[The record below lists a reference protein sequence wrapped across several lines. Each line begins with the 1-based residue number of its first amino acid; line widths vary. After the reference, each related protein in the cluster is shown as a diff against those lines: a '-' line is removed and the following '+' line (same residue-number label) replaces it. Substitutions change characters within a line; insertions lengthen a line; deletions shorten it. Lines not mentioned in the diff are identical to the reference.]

1 MKEMLKGKLEIIEFF
16 KKYFTEKRKAEFNNE
31 IKLVNKL
38 NDKMKNYTQQL
49 NTKYD
54 KKIDKKLQKIY
65 DLKSGK
71 IQIIN
76 VNRYIKRILLLI
88 LFYISLF
95 NLSLN
100 LKVYNHFIHVLVMFF
115 IILSSLSVLIT
126 FIIKKKI
133 FDAYYF
139 NFNLKKLIPIF
150 IFFVGI
156 GYFLNSYKNTLEA
169 LNNKS
174 ILIRGAEMDSISEL
188 KNSTLEISNKEGKI
202 KWKVD
207 KNLKIITHEDSK
219 NKNMKIMDTVIEDN
233 NKVNLSFTNDK
244 GEVVWIKGK
253 IISFDPDTVKITLK
267 DKRVIQGEVY
277 GKIIKLDDGGTLI
290 LNNNF
295 KLRDTNKKIS
305 DFGVTGPKTKTKTI
319 INNLLFI
326 FLIIII
332 LIEHEFYKF
341 PPDENRKI
349 VNRLMSNEK
358 NLKTIRKSVF
368 AILKTVKS
376 LTFPIVLVQTLFLRN
391 VIFNLFFEGN
401 LKKGYDLTNV
411 LLSYFSNSYLLIFI
425 VLLLPILSEMYK
437 ILRLMA
443 NYINTNSSIDEPLDL
458 KKKRKYSR
466 IKIYNRRRK

>member
-1 MKEMLKGKLEIIEFF
+1 MKEMLKGKLEIVEFF

-76 VNRYIKRILLLI
+76 VNRYIQRILLLI

-100 LKVYNHFIHVLVMFF
+100 LKVYNHFIHVLVMIF

-139 NFNLKKLIPIF
+139 NFNFKKLIPF
-150 IFFVGI
+150 LIFFVGI

-267 DKRVIQGEVY
+267 DKRIIQGEVY
-277 GKIIKLDDGGTLI
+277 GKIIKLDDGRTLI

-295 KLRDTNKKIS
+295 KLRDTNK
-305 DFGVTGPKTKTKTI
+305 
-319 INNLLFI
+319 
-326 FLIIII
+326 
-332 LIEHEFYKF
+332 
-341 PPDENRKI
+341 KI

>member
-1 MKEMLKGKLEIIEFF
+1 MKEMLKGKLEIVEFF

-100 LKVYNHFIHVLVMFF
+100 LKVYNHFIHVLVVIF

-139 NFNLKKLIPIF
+139 NFNFKKLIPF
-150 IFFVGI
+150 LIFFVGI

-219 NKNMKIMDTVIEDN
+219 NKNMKIVDTVIEDN
-233 NKVNLSFTNDK
+233 NKLNISFTNDK

-253 IISFDPDTVKITLK
+253 IISFDPDIVKITLK

-295 KLRDTNKKIS
+295 KLRDTNK
-305 DFGVTGPKTKTKTI
+305 
-319 INNLLFI
+319 
-326 FLIIII
+326 
-332 LIEHEFYKF
+332 
-341 PPDENRKI
+341 KI

-437 ILRLMA
+437 ILRLIA

>member
-38 NDKMKNYTQQL
+38 NDKMRNYTQQL

-100 LKVYNHFIHVLVMFF
+100 LKVYNHFIHVLVMIF

-139 NFNLKKLIPIF
+139 NFNLKKLLPIF
-150 IFFVGI
+150 IFFAGI

-207 KNLKIITHEDSK
+207 KNLKIITHENSK
-219 NKNMKIMDTVIEDN
+219 NKNMKIVDTVIEDN

-295 KLRDTNKKIS
+295 KLRDTNK
-305 DFGVTGPKTKTKTI
+305 
-319 INNLLFI
+319 
-326 FLIIII
+326 
-332 LIEHEFYKF
+332 
-341 PPDENRKI
+341 KI

>member
-1 MKEMLKGKLEIIEFF
+1 MKEMLKGKLEIVEFF

-76 VNRYIKRILLLI
+76 VNRYIQRILLLI

-100 LKVYNHFIHVLVMFF
+100 LKVYNHFIHVLVVIF

-133 FDAYYF
+133 FAAYYF
-139 NFNLKKLIPIF
+139 NFNFKKLIPF
-150 IFFVGI
+150 LIFFVGI

-219 NKNMKIMDTVIEDN
+219 NKNMKIVDTVIEDN

-253 IISFDPDTVKITLK
+253 IISFDPNIVKITLK

-295 KLRDTNKKIS
+295 
-305 DFGVTGPKTKTKTI
+305 
-319 INNLLFI
+319 
-326 FLIIII
+326 
-332 LIEHEFYKF
+332 
-341 PPDENRKI
+341 NR
-349 VNRLMSNEK
+349 
-358 NLKTIRKSVF
+358 
-368 AILKTVKS
+368 
-376 LTFPIVLVQTLFLRN
+376 
-391 VIFNLFFEGN
+391 
-401 LKKGYDLTNV
+401 
-411 LLSYFSNSYLLIFI
+411 
-425 VLLLPILSEMYK
+425 
-437 ILRLMA
+437 
-443 NYINTNSSIDEPLDL
+443 
-458 KKKRKYSR
+458 
-466 IKIYNRRRK
+466 

>member
-1 MKEMLKGKLEIIEFF
+1 MISLR
-16 KKYFTEKRKAEFNNE
+16 YFIEKRKAEFNNE

-38 NDKMKNYTQQL
+38 NDKMRNYTQQL

-76 VNRYIKRILLLI
+76 VNRYIQRILLLI

-100 LKVYNHFIHVLVMFF
+100 LKVYNHFIHVLVVIF

-219 NKNMKIMDTVIEDN
+219 NKNMKIVDTVIEDN
-233 NKVNLSFTNDK
+233 NKVNISFTNDK

-295 KLRDTNKKIS
+295 KLRDTNK
-305 DFGVTGPKTKTKTI
+305 
-319 INNLLFI
+319 
-326 FLIIII
+326 
-332 LIEHEFYKF
+332 
-341 PPDENRKI
+341 KI

>member
-38 NDKMKNYTQQL
+38 NDKMRNYTQQL

-76 VNRYIKRILLLI
+76 INRYIQRILLLI

-100 LKVYNHFIHVLVMFF
+100 LKVYNHFIHVLVVIF

-202 KWKVD
+202 KWKVG

-219 NKNMKIMDTVIEDN
+219 NKNMKIVDTVIEDN
-233 NKVNLSFTNDK
+233 NKVNISFTNDK

-253 IISFDPDTVKITLK
+253 IINFDPDIVKITLK

-295 KLRDTNKKIS
+295 KLRDTNK
-305 DFGVTGPKTKTKTI
+305 
-319 INNLLFI
+319 
-326 FLIIII
+326 
-332 LIEHEFYKF
+332 
-341 PPDENRKI
+341 KI

>member
-1 MKEMLKGKLEIIEFF
+1 MI
-16 KKYFTEKRKAEFNNE
+16 
-31 IKLVNKL
+31 
-38 NDKMKNYTQQL
+38 
-49 NTKYD
+49 
-54 KKIDKKLQKIY
+54 
-65 DLKSGK
+65 
-71 IQIIN
+71 
-76 VNRYIKRILLLI
+76 
-88 LFYISLF
+88 
-95 NLSLN
+95 
-100 LKVYNHFIHVLVMFF
+100 F

-219 NKNMKIMDTVIEDN
+219 NKNMKIVDTVIEDN
-233 NKVNLSFTNDK
+233 NKVNLLFTNDK

-253 IISFDPDTVKITLK
+253 IINFDPDTVKITLK

-295 KLRDTNKKIS
+295 KLRDTNK
-305 DFGVTGPKTKTKTI
+305 
-319 INNLLFI
+319 
-326 FLIIII
+326 
-332 LIEHEFYKF
+332 
-341 PPDENRKI
+341 KI

-401 LKKGYDLTNV
+401 LKKGYNLTNV

-466 IKIYNRRRK
+466 IKIYNRRGK

>member
-1 MKEMLKGKLEIIEFF
+1 MNIFFNYFSSIFYTKIVSWIYPFFNFFTKKAIHLPLIEVGNFLLSF
-16 KKYFTEKRKAEFNNE
+16 V
-31 IKLVNKL
+31 KLVNKL
-38 NDKMKNYTQQL
+38 NDKMRNYTQQL

-76 VNRYIKRILLLI
+76 VNRYIQRILLLI

-100 LKVYNHFIHVLVMFF
+100 LKVYNHFIHVLVVIF

-219 NKNMKIMDTVIEDN
+219 NKNMKIVDTVIEDN
-233 NKVNLSFTNDK
+233 NKVNLLFTNDK

-253 IISFDPDTVKITLK
+253 IINFDPDTVKITLK

-295 KLRDTNKKIS
+295 KLRDTNK
-305 DFGVTGPKTKTKTI
+305 
-319 INNLLFI
+319 
-326 FLIIII
+326 
-332 LIEHEFYKF
+332 
-341 PPDENRKI
+341 KI

-401 LKKGYDLTNV
+401 LKKGYNLTNV

-466 IKIYNRRRK
+466 IKIYNRRGK

>member
-1 MKEMLKGKLEIIEFF
+1 M
-16 KKYFTEKRKAEFNNE
+16 
-31 IKLVNKL
+31 
-38 NDKMKNYTQQL
+38 
-49 NTKYD
+49 
-54 KKIDKKLQKIY
+54 
-65 DLKSGK
+65 
-71 IQIIN
+71 
-76 VNRYIKRILLLI
+76 
-88 LFYISLF
+88 
-95 NLSLN
+95 
-100 LKVYNHFIHVLVMFF
+100 
-115 IILSSLSVLIT
+115 
-126 FIIKKKI
+126 
-133 FDAYYF
+133 
-139 NFNLKKLIPIF
+139 
-150 IFFVGI
+150 
-156 GYFLNSYKNTLEA
+156 
-169 LNNKS
+169 
-174 ILIRGAEMDSISEL
+174 
-188 KNSTLEISNKEGKI
+188 
-202 KWKVD
+202 
-207 KNLKIITHEDSK
+207 
-219 NKNMKIMDTVIEDN
+219 
-233 NKVNLSFTNDK
+233 
-244 GEVVWIKGK
+244 WIKGK
-253 IISFDPDTVKITLK
+253 IINFDPDTVKITLK

-277 GKIIKLDDGGTLI
+277 GKIIKLDGGGTLI

>member
-38 NDKMKNYTQQL
+38 NDKMRNYTQQL

-76 VNRYIKRILLLI
+76 INRYIQRILLLI

-100 LKVYNHFIHVLVMFF
+100 LKVYNHFIHVLVVIF

-202 KWKVD
+202 KWKVG

-219 NKNMKIMDTVIEDN
+219 NKNMKIVDTVIEDN
-233 NKVNLSFTNDK
+233 NKVNISFTNDK

-253 IISFDPDTVKITLK
+253 IINFDPDTVKITLK

-295 KLRDTNKKIS
+295 KLRDTNK
-305 DFGVTGPKTKTKTI
+305 
-319 INNLLFI
+319 
-326 FLIIII
+326 
-332 LIEHEFYKF
+332 
-341 PPDENRKI
+341 KI

>member
-38 NDKMKNYTQQL
+38 NDKMRNYTQQL

-76 VNRYIKRILLLI
+76 VNRYIQRILLLI

-100 LKVYNHFIHVLVMFF
+100 LKVYNHFIHVLVVIF

-139 NFNLKKLIPIF
+139 NFNFKKLIPF
-150 IFFVGI
+150 LIFFVGI

-219 NKNMKIMDTVIEDN
+219 NKNMKIVDTVIEDN
-233 NKVNLSFTNDK
+233 NKVNISFTNDK

-277 GKIIKLDDGGTLI
+277 GKIIKLDDGRTLI

-295 KLRDTNKKIS
+295 KLRDTNK
-305 DFGVTGPKTKTKTI
+305 
-319 INNLLFI
+319 
-326 FLIIII
+326 
-332 LIEHEFYKF
+332 
-341 PPDENRKI
+341 KI

>member
-1 MKEMLKGKLEIIEFF
+1 MKEMLKGKLEIVEFF

-139 NFNLKKLIPIF
+139 NFNLKKLLPIF
-150 IFFVGI
+150 IFFAGI

-219 NKNMKIMDTVIEDN
+219 NKNMKIVDTVIEDN

-295 KLRDTNKKIS
+295 KLRDTNK
-305 DFGVTGPKTKTKTI
+305 
-319 INNLLFI
+319 
-326 FLIIII
+326 
-332 LIEHEFYKF
+332 
-341 PPDENRKI
+341 KI

-443 NYINTNSSIDEPLDL
+443 NYININSSIDEPFDL

>member
-1 MKEMLKGKLEIIEFF
+1 
-16 KKYFTEKRKAEFNNE
+16 
-31 IKLVNKL
+31 
-38 NDKMKNYTQQL
+38 
-49 NTKYD
+49 
-54 KKIDKKLQKIY
+54 
-65 DLKSGK
+65 
-71 IQIIN
+71 
-76 VNRYIKRILLLI
+76 
-88 LFYISLF
+88 
-95 NLSLN
+95 
-100 LKVYNHFIHVLVMFF
+100 
-115 IILSSLSVLIT
+115 
-126 FIIKKKI
+126 
-133 FDAYYF
+133 
-139 NFNLKKLIPIF
+139 
-150 IFFVGI
+150 
-156 GYFLNSYKNTLEA
+156 
-169 LNNKS
+169 
-174 ILIRGAEMDSISEL
+174 
-188 KNSTLEISNKEGKI
+188 
-202 KWKVD
+202 
-207 KNLKIITHEDSK
+207 
-219 NKNMKIMDTVIEDN
+219 MKIVDTVIEDN

-295 KLRDTNKKIS
+295 KLRDTNK
-305 DFGVTGPKTKTKTI
+305 
-319 INNLLFI
+319 
-326 FLIIII
+326 
-332 LIEHEFYKF
+332 
-341 PPDENRKI
+341 KI

>member
-1 MKEMLKGKLEIIEFF
+1 MISLRYFIQKLYHKSILFSIFFTKKAIHLPLIEVGNFLLSF
-16 KKYFTEKRKAEFNNE
+16 V
-31 IKLVNKL
+31 KLVNKL
-38 NDKMKNYTQQL
+38 NDKMRNYTQQL

-76 VNRYIKRILLLI
+76 VNRYIQRILLLI

-100 LKVYNHFIHVLVMFF
+100 LKVYNHFIHVLVVIF

-219 NKNMKIMDTVIEDN
+219 NKNMKIVDTVIEDN
-233 NKVNLSFTNDK
+233 NKVNISFTNDK

-295 KLRDTNKKIS
+295 KLRDTNK
-305 DFGVTGPKTKTKTI
+305 
-319 INNLLFI
+319 
-326 FLIIII
+326 
-332 LIEHEFYKF
+332 
-341 PPDENRKI
+341 KI

>member
-1 MKEMLKGKLEIIEFF
+1 MKEMLKGKLEIVEFF

-38 NDKMKNYTQQL
+38 NDKMRNYTQQL

-76 VNRYIKRILLLI
+76 VNRYIQRILLLI

-100 LKVYNHFIHVLVMFF
+100 LKVYNHFIHVLVMIF

-139 NFNLKKLIPIF
+139 NFNLKKLIPF
-150 IFFVGI
+150 LIFFVGI

-219 NKNMKIMDTVIEDN
+219 NKNMKIVDTVIEDN
-233 NKVNLSFTNDK
+233 NKVNLLFTNDK

-277 GKIIKLDDGGTLI
+277 GKIIKLDDGRTLI

-295 KLRDTNKKIS
+295 KLRDTNK
-305 DFGVTGPKTKTKTI
+305 
-319 INNLLFI
+319 
-326 FLIIII
+326 
-332 LIEHEFYKF
+332 
-341 PPDENRKI
+341 KI

>member
-1 MKEMLKGKLEIIEFF
+1 MISLRYFIQKLYHKSILFSIFFTKKAIHLPLIEVGNFLLSF
-16 KKYFTEKRKAEFNNE
+16 V
-31 IKLVNKL
+31 KLVNKL
-38 NDKMKNYTQQL
+38 NDKMRNYTQQL

-76 VNRYIKRILLLI
+76 VNRYIQRILLLI

-100 LKVYNHFIHVLVMFF
+100 LKVYNHFIHVLVVIF

-219 NKNMKIMDTVIEDN
+219 NKNMKIVDTVIEDN
-233 NKVNLSFTNDK
+233 NKVNLLFTNDK

-253 IISFDPDTVKITLK
+253 IINFDPDTVKITLK

-295 KLRDTNKKIS
+295 KLRDTNK
-305 DFGVTGPKTKTKTI
+305 
-319 INNLLFI
+319 
-326 FLIIII
+326 
-332 LIEHEFYKF
+332 
-341 PPDENRKI
+341 KI

-401 LKKGYDLTNV
+401 LKKGYNLTNV

-466 IKIYNRRRK
+466 IKIYNRRGK

>member
-1 MKEMLKGKLEIIEFF
+1 MKEILKGKLEIVEFF

-76 VNRYIKRILLLI
+76 VNRYIQRILLLI

-100 LKVYNHFIHVLVMFF
+100 LKVYNHFIHVLVVIF

-219 NKNMKIMDTVIEDN
+219 NKNIKIVDTVIEDN
-233 NKVNLSFTNDK
+233 NKVNISFTNDK

-295 KLRDTNKKIS
+295 KLRDTNKKI
-305 DFGVTGPKTKTKTI
+305 
-319 INNLLFI
+319 
-326 FLIIII
+326 
-332 LIEHEFYKF
+332 
-341 PPDENRKI
+341 

-376 LTFPIVLVQTLFLRN
+376 LAFPIVLVQTLFLRN

-466 IKIYNRRRK
+466 IKLYNRRRK

>member
-1 MKEMLKGKLEIIEFF
+1 MKEILKGKLEIVEFF

-76 VNRYIKRILLLI
+76 VNRYIQRILLLI

-100 LKVYNHFIHVLVMFF
+100 LKVYNHFIHVLVVIF

-139 NFNLKKLIPIF
+139 NFNLKKLIPF
-150 IFFVGI
+150 LIFFVGI

-219 NKNMKIMDTVIEDN
+219 NKNMKIVDTVIEDN

-267 DKRVIQGEVY
+267 DKRIIQGEVY

-295 KLRDTNKKIS
+295 KLRDTNK
-305 DFGVTGPKTKTKTI
+305 
-319 INNLLFI
+319 
-326 FLIIII
+326 
-332 LIEHEFYKF
+332 
-341 PPDENRKI
+341 KI

>member
-1 MKEMLKGKLEIIEFF
+1 MKEMLKGKLEIVEFF

-38 NDKMKNYTQQL
+38 NDKMRNYTQQL

-76 VNRYIKRILLLI
+76 VNRYIQRILLLI

-100 LKVYNHFIHVLVMFF
+100 LKVYNHFIHVLVMIF

-139 NFNLKKLIPIF
+139 NFNLKKLIPF
-150 IFFVGI
+150 LIFFVGI

-219 NKNMKIMDTVIEDN
+219 NKNMKIVDTVIEDN
-233 NKVNLSFTNDK
+233 NKVNLLFTNDK

-295 KLRDTNKKIS
+295 KLRDTNK
-305 DFGVTGPKTKTKTI
+305 
-319 INNLLFI
+319 
-326 FLIIII
+326 
-332 LIEHEFYKF
+332 
-341 PPDENRKI
+341 KI

>member
-31 IKLVNKL
+31 IKLMNKL
-38 NDKMKNYTQQL
+38 NDQMRNYTQQL
-49 NTKYD
+49 NTKFD

-76 VNRYIKRILLLI
+76 VNRYIKRILFLI

-100 LKVYNHFIHVLVMFF
+100 LKVYNHFIHVLVMIF

-139 NFNLKKLIPIF
+139 NFNLKKLLPIF
-150 IFFVGI
+150 IFFAGI

-219 NKNMKIMDTVIEDN
+219 NKNMKIVDTVIEDN

-295 KLRDTNKKIS
+295 KLRDTNK
-305 DFGVTGPKTKTKTI
+305 
-319 INNLLFI
+319 
-326 FLIIII
+326 
-332 LIEHEFYKF
+332 
-341 PPDENRKI
+341 KI

>member
-1 MKEMLKGKLEIIEFF
+1 MDVSFFSIFFTKKAIHLPLIEVGNFLLSF
-16 KKYFTEKRKAEFNNE
+16 V
-31 IKLVNKL
+31 KLVNKL
-38 NDKMKNYTQQL
+38 NDKMRNYTQQL

-76 VNRYIKRILLLI
+76 VNRYIQRILLLI

-100 LKVYNHFIHVLVMFF
+100 LKVYNHFIHVLVVIF

-219 NKNMKIMDTVIEDN
+219 NKNMKIVDTVIEDN
-233 NKVNLSFTNDK
+233 NKVNLLFTNDK

-253 IISFDPDTVKITLK
+253 IINFDPDTVKITLK

-295 KLRDTNKKIS
+295 KLRDTNK
-305 DFGVTGPKTKTKTI
+305 
-319 INNLLFI
+319 
-326 FLIIII
+326 
-332 LIEHEFYKF
+332 
-341 PPDENRKI
+341 KI

-401 LKKGYDLTNV
+401 LKKGYNLTNV

-466 IKIYNRRRK
+466 IKIYNRRGK